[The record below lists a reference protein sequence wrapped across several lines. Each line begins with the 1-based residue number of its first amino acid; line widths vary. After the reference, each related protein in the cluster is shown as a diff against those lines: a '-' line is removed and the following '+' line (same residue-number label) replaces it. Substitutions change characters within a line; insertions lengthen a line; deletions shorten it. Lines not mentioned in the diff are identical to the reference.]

1 MGETISSTTNLVLK
15 HYSIKFGMEVFM
27 GLITTA
33 GKYCYIQ
40 CDRRNCNRKME
51 HVDLNLLMDL
61 AKLCG
66 WKKDG
71 NRWSCPDCVERVK
84 LGKTAKSRERPF
96 RTTLET

>member
-1 MGETISSTTNLVLK
+1 MS
-15 HYSIKFGMEVFM
+15 
-27 GLITTA
+27 LITTA

-51 HVDLNLLMDL
+51 HVDLNLLKDL

-71 NRWSCPDCVERVK
+71 NQWNCPDCVERVK
-84 LGKTAKSRERPF
+84 RGKTAKSRARPL
-96 RTTLET
+96 RTALEA

>member
-1 MGETISSTTNLVLK
+1 
-15 HYSIKFGMEVFM
+15 MEFPLEVSM

-51 HVDLNLLMDL
+51 HVDLDLLRDL

-66 WKKDG
+66 WKKDAD
-71 NRWSCPDCVERVK
+71 RWTCPDCVEQLQRKKAVK
-84 LGKTAKSRERPF
+84 TRQKSPRAE
-96 RTTLET
+96 LEA

>member
-1 MGETISSTTNLVLK
+1 MGKTVSFSTRPSPK
-15 HYSIKFGMEVFM
+15 HHSVEFGMEAFM
-27 GLITTA
+27 SLITTA

-51 HVDLNLLMDL
+51 HVDLNLLKDL

-71 NRWSCPDCVERVK
+71 NGWNCPDCVER
-84 LGKTAKSRERPF
+84 TQRAKKAKPRAKPLR
-96 RTTLET
+96 RTLET

>member
-1 MGETISSTTNLVLK
+1 
-15 HYSIKFGMEVFM
+15 MEVFM

-51 HVDLNLLMDL
+51 HVDLNLLKDL

-66 WKKDG
+66 WKKDA
-71 NRWSCPDCVERVK
+71 NRWTCPDCVEQVQRRKAVK
-84 LGKTAKSRERPF
+84 ARQRPL
-96 RTTLET
+96 RAELEA

>member
-1 MGETISSTTNLVLK
+1 
-15 HYSIKFGMEVFM
+15 M

-40 CDRRNCNRKME
+40 CDRRNCNKKME
-51 HVDLNLLMDL
+51 HVDLNLLKDL

-71 NRWSCPDCVERVK
+71 NLWTCPGCLERERVQRRK
-84 LGKTAKSRERPF
+84 ALKSKEKPPRRE
-96 RTTLET
+96 LEA